1 MLLYHSPLSK
11 TAQKRLGV
19 LRESNDGFVI
29 AQRDLEIRGPGELL
43 GTKQTGMA
51 DFKIADL
58 IRDQHLIPEVQR
70 VARHIHDSFPDNAA
84 AIIDRWLGD
93 RDMYSKA

>member
-1 MLLYHSPLSK
+1 LLYHAPLSK
-11 TAQKRLGV
+11 TAQKRLAV

-58 IRDQHLIPEVQR
+58 VRDQRLIPEVQR
-70 VARHIHDSFPDNAA
+70 IARYIHDNYPDNAV

-93 RDMYSKA
+93 RDVYAKA